1 MTEFDS
7 KVHESFVRYTVKNLR
22 DVYLYRFALFNF
34 VRNNL
39 RMRYRRSTLG
49 FIWSLLNPLLLMTVI
64 SIVFSLIFKQDI
76 RVYSIYIFSGLA
88 PWTFINQTIQSGG
101 QSLVLSEGYLKKVYL
116 PKLLF
121 PVITVTTETV
131 NFLFSLASLYILAII
146 LGSAISWRILLL
158 PAAIVLTYFFVL
170 GIVIMISVATVYFRD
185 LTQILVVIFTALF
198 YLIPILYPFETI
210 PAEFRKYFLLNPFYY
225 YIMLFRKVIY
235 GQQSMLLADW
245 LIPIGISLVVMLLG
259 LFVLMRRDRDIIY
272 RL

>member
-1 MTEFDS
+1 MSQPSFMTEFDS

-170 GIVIMISVATVYFRD
+170 GIVIMISVATV
-185 LTQILVVIFTALF
+185 IFTALF